1 MAPAFYIDNT
11 ATMAVTDIQWIS
23 PTESSFQRLT
33 GPTTLASYDFDRSD
47 VYVNPYYDRTPKK
60 EETRKERLIRWAT
73 AFKIFYPPKP
83 DLILIK
89 TENDELARYRES
101 FKRRL
106 KFKGQNRNLI
116 I

>member
-1 MAPAFYIDNT
+1 MAPAFYID
-11 ATMAVTDIQWIS
+11 TMAVTDIQWIS
-23 PTESSFQRLT
+23 PTDSSSFQRLT
-33 GPTTLASYDFDRSD
+33 EPTTSASYDFDRSD

-83 DLILIK
+83 ELVLIK
-89 TENDELARYRES
+89 SDELARYRES

-106 KFKGQNRNLI
+106 KDKTET
-116 I
+116 